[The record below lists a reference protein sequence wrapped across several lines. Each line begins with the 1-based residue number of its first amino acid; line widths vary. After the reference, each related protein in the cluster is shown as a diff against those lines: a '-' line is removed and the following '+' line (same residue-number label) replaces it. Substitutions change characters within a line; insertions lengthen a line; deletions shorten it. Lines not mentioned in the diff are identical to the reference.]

1 MNDIIDKIFGFITG
15 LGVITGGLISIAW
28 FAGSLL
34 VYCLLDRPIWEKAIL
49 LGITIF
55 IFIWFCVSTI
65 RKRKPKS
72 NSNKRSDGSML
83 DEHLQELKGVLDEI
97 DEELSEAHCVRDEEK
112 IKELEDSRKDILS
125 QIEGYQIEDKVE
137 KLRRLK
143 KEAIRAGRKI
153 EAEEYSKQIGQYEN
167 KLAEGGDRF
176 EDLPRPLE
184 IFAYFMLGSFVISF
198 ALMYLLVPMLMILL
212 TWVFWE
218 AWTGGSEWMRS
229 PSIIITLIFCCLALS
244 SVAVRYASGFFS
256 PEK

>member
-1 MNDIIDKIFGFITG
+1 M
-15 LGVITGGLISIAW
+15 ISIAW
-28 FAGSLL
+28 FAGSIL
-34 VYCLLDRPIWEKAIL
+34 VYCLLDRPIWEKTIL

-65 RKRKPKS
+65 RERKPKS
-72 NSNKRSDGSML
+72 NSDKRSDGSML
-83 DEHLQELKGVLDEI
+83 DEHLQELKEVLDEI

-112 IKELEDSRKDILS
+112 IKELEDSRKDIIV
-125 QIEGYQIEDKVE
+125 QIEGYQIEDKFE

-143 KEAIRAGRKI
+143 KEAIRADQKV
-153 EAEEYSKQIGQYEN
+153 EAEEYSKQIEQHEN
-167 KLAEGGDRF
+167 KLTDRGDRF

-184 IFAYFMLGSFVISF
+184 IFSCFMLGSFVRTF
-198 ALMYLLVPMLMILL
+198 ALMYLIVPMVMILL

-244 SVAVRYASGFFS
+244 SVAVRYASDFFS
-256 PEK
+256 PDKQQTNSSSPHN

>member
-1 MNDIIDKIFGFITG
+1 MNILDKIFGFITG
-15 LGVITGGLISIAW
+15 LGVIIGGVISIAW

-143 KEAIRAGRKI
+143 KEATSAGRKI
-153 EAEEYSKQIGQYEN
+153 EAEEYSKQIEQHEN
-167 KLAEGGDRF
+167 KLAERGDRF
-176 EDLPRPLE
+176 EDLPRPVE
-184 IFAYFMLGSFVISF
+184 IFAYFMLGSFVITF
-198 ALMYLLVPMLMILL
+198 ALMYLIVPMVMILL
-212 TWVFWE
+212 TWVCWE

-256 PEK
+256 PDK

>member
-112 IKELEDSRKDILS
+112 IKEMSDDLPPLKEFILPGGSEFNSRLHIARTTCRNSERSLVAMHQKQERNDLHAKYLNRLS
-125 QIEGYQIEDKVE
+125 DYLFLLARVV
-137 KLRRLK
+137 RLK
-143 KEAIRAGRKI
+143 KNQ
-153 EAEEYSKQIGQYEN
+153 EEEHWELN
-167 KLAEGGDRF
+167 K
-176 EDLPRPLE
+176 
-184 IFAYFMLGSFVISF
+184 
-198 ALMYLLVPMLMILL
+198 
-212 TWVFWE
+212 
-218 AWTGGSEWMRS
+218 
-229 PSIIITLIFCCLALS
+229 
-244 SVAVRYASGFFS
+244 
-256 PEK
+256 